1 MTRRSGAVPAG
12 INVRFDDSLKTVLS
26 ADMASGFGAQSAWRQ
41 LVDLMGRGRAAI
53 DEPGLAR
60 LRLLR
65 QAVPIEVRTASA
77 RALAFAAPPAALV
90 AFFAEDVLA
99 VAAPVLRTAML
110 PVADWIAL
118 LPRLDVQGRALLR
131 HRRDLPDEVIRGLQS
146 FGPADFV
153 LHYDGDDSPVP
164 IVEPSV
170 APPAELPSLPAAVA
184 PVDPVADLP
193 EPPADTP
200 RSDTPFQSLGDVAR
214 GLPMVAEAMRHAEPR
229 TAPNGG
235 FHIADVVA
243 RIDAFQRQR
252 EVEPATVPSLD
263 RATAFRYETD
273 ATGTIRWVDGVSR
286 AALVGASFA
295 HAARQGDVRMDAVI
309 AGALRQRAR
318 FSGARLDVGGR
329 SDAAGA
335 WRVSGSPMFDHAS
348 GRFTGFCGTAR
359 RPRADE
365 DAMPAERK
373 AASDSLRQLVHELRT
388 PTNAIAGFAELIE
401 AQLLGPVAPVYREH
415 AVTIRD
421 QAASLIAA
429 IEDLDTAA
437 RIEGKALELR
447 ASVVVLGPVLE
458 RIAADLAPLAALRRA
473 RIVIHDLGDTSI
485 VTDDRA
491 IERLLSRL
499 LAALI
504 SAAGAGELVDVAPAV
519 DGTGRL
525 ALTFTRPV
533 ALGAGGEE
541 ALLSIDADA
550 DAEGE
555 GAPLLG
561 TGFALRLARNLAAEL
576 GGELSFAADVLTLRL
591 PAAQAEVM
599 GQAIN

>member
-1 MTRRSGAVPAG
+1 MG
-12 INVRFDDSLKTVLS
+12 IDVRFDDSLKTVLS
-26 ADMASGFGAQSAWRQ
+26 ADMDSGFGAQSAWRQ
-41 LVDLMGRGRAAI
+41 LVDLMGRGRATI

-65 QAVPIEVRTASA
+65 QAVPVEVRTASA
-77 RALAFAAPPAALV
+77 RAMAFASPPAALV

-110 PVADWIAL
+110 PVRDWIAL
-118 LPRLDVQGRALLR
+118 LPMLDVQGRALLR
-131 HRRDLPDEVIRGLQS
+131 HRRDLPEEVIRGLQS

-153 LHYDGDDSPVP
+153 LHYDGDDSPAAAD
-164 IVEPSV
+164 E
-170 APPAELPSLPAAVA
+170 PPAVSPVANQAEPAAV
-184 PVDPVADLP
+184 PPVALVPLPPLVELP

-200 RSDTPFQSLGDVAR
+200 RSDTPFQSLADVAR
-214 GLPMVAEAMRHAEPR
+214 GLPMVAEALRHAEPR

-252 EVEPATVPSLD
+252 EAEPAAPLSLD

-318 FSGARLDVGGR
+318 FTGARLDVGGR

-365 DAMPAERK
+365 EAMPAERK

-401 AQLLGPVAPVYREH
+401 AQLLGPVAPVYRDH
-415 AVTIRD
+415 AITIRD

-437 RIEGKALELR
+437 RIEGKALDLR
-447 ASVVVLGPVLE
+447 ASVVVLGPILA
-458 RIAADLAPLAALRRA
+458 RIAADLAPLATLRRA
-473 RIVIHDLGDTSI
+473 RIVVHELGDTSV

-504 SAAGAGELVDVAPAV
+504 SAAGPGELVEVAPVV
-519 DGTGRL
+519 DAAGRL
-525 ALTFTRPV
+525 ALTFTRPI

-576 GGELSFAADVLTLRL
+576 GGELVFATDLLTLRL